1 MVATRSRSSWQHRR
15 SSRLGCRVIGARR
28 DLLVVSAA
36 SGFVLALAAIAEWRD
51 APILDATVSAT
62 GHLSHRD
69 DGRFGFTVIEIN
81 AELETIPGGEAK
93 VEAAAK
99 AAEQRCL
106 IANALDVPVQV
117 AVSVKT
123 RSEAAALVAS

>member
-1 MVATRSRSSWQHRR
+1 M
-15 SSRLGCRVIGARR
+15 
-28 DLLVVSAA
+28 
-36 SGFVLALAAIAEWRD
+36 
-51 APILDATVSAT
+51 
-62 GHLSHRD
+62 SHRD
-69 DGRFGFTVIEIN
+69 DGHFGFTVIEIN

-106 IANALDVPVQV
+106 IANALDVPVHV

-123 RSEAAALVAS
+123 GRELRRWLRREARRLMKRRAAHAFDRRGSRALARHASLVA